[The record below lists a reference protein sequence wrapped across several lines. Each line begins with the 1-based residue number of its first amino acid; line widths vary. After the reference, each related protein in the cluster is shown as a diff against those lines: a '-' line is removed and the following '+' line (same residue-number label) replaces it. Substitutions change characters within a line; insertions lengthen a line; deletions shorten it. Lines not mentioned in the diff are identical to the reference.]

1 MKTVLKVALSFAALA
16 APLTLSAEELS
27 DKEKEMMNSIMEKL
41 KPQIEAEVQRRV
53 KEELQKVE
61 AARTSAPPAT
71 AQAPTPVPVPVTE
84 SKPWSPSQPIPLF
97 RAGNAYLNLGVV
109 ADVVIGGST
118 TPDIETIEGG
128 HHDPAQR
135 GFNLTGAELSLE
147 GAVDPYFKGQTAISL
162 VIEPGGETVVELEEA
177 WLQTTSLPWG
187 LQFKAGEILADFG
200 RQNPQ
205 HNHTWSFVDQPIVS
219 TRLFGPDG
227 LRNPGARVSWLMP
240 TPFYSELM
248 LAVFNSDGET
258 AYSFDSDDSV
268 DITGGTPVDRSL
280 RGMQDLLYVPRLAVS
295 FDLGDTQTLLLGS
308 SAALGP
314 NNSGTH
320 AYTQIYGGDLYWKW
334 KPTNA
339 HAGWPFVSWQ
349 TEFLYRIY
357 EAAKRTEDGSA
368 PPVTLP
374 EEDLHDWGFYSQ
386 LLWGFHHRWVAGVRG
401 EYSTGDD
408 ASFKSDLRNDRTRV
422 SPNLT
427 FHPTEYSKLR
437 LQYNYDHIQSM
448 GDEHSV
454 WLQLEFL
461 LGAHAA
467 HKF

>member
-1 MKTVLKVALSFAALA
+1 
-16 APLTLSAEELS
+16 
-27 DKEKEMMNSIMEKL
+27 
-41 KPQIEAEVQRRV
+41 
-53 KEELQKVE
+53 
-61 AARTSAPPAT
+61 
-71 AQAPTPVPVPVTE
+71 
-84 SKPWSPSQPIPLF
+84 
-97 RAGNAYLNLGVV
+97 
-109 ADVVIGGST
+109 
-118 TPDIETIEGG
+118 
-128 HHDPAQR
+128 
-135 GFNLTGAELSLE
+135 
-147 GAVDPYFKGQTAISL
+147 
-162 VIEPGGETVVELEEA
+162 
-177 WLQTTSLPWG
+177 
-187 LQFKAGEILADFG
+187 
-200 RQNPQ
+200 
-205 HNHTWSFVDQPIVS
+205 
-219 TRLFGPDG
+219 
-227 LRNPGARVSWLMP
+227 MP

-248 LAVFNSDGET
+248 LGVFNSDGET

-268 DITGGTPVDRSL
+268 DITGGTPVDRNV
-280 RGMQDLLYVPRLAVS
+280 RGLQDLLYVPRLATS
-295 FDLGDTQTLLLGS
+295 FDLSDTQTLLLGA
-308 SAALGP
+308 SAAIGP
-314 NNSGTH
+314 NNSGSH
-320 AYTQIYGGDLYWKW
+320 ADTQIYGGDLYWKW

-339 HAGWPFVSWQ
+339 HAGFPFVSWQ
-349 TEFLYRIY
+349 SEFLYRIY

-386 LLWGFHHRWVAGVRG
+386 LLWGFHQRWVAGLRG

-427 FHPTEYSKLR
+427 FYPTEFSKLR